1 MKNLKKCTER
11 IRTRNPTSV
20 AQRGTTEPTIAATEI
35 SANLCYLCTHLINY
49 AISQVTGMQILDST
63 DQNEL
68 SFPKKG
74 RIIFIEDPL
83 HFVMN
88 MNKRL
93 LLQMINL
100 VDHL

>member
-1 MKNLKKCTER
+1 
-11 IRTRNPTSV
+11 
-20 AQRGTTEPTIAATEI
+20 
-35 SANLCYLCTHLINY
+35 
-49 AISQVTGMQILDST
+49 MQILGST

-74 RIIFIEDPL
+74 RMIFIEDPG

-100 VDHL
+100 VDHLQQIITKNDLILNSTPENRL

>member
-1 MKNLKKCTER
+1 
-11 IRTRNPTSV
+11 
-20 AQRGTTEPTIAATEI
+20 
-35 SANLCYLCTHLINY
+35 
-49 AISQVTGMQILDST
+49 MQILDST
-63 DQNEL
+63 DKNEL
-68 SFPKKG
+68 SFSKKG
-74 RIIFIEDPL
+74 RMIFIEDPL

>member
-1 MKNLKKCTER
+1 
-11 IRTRNPTSV
+11 
-20 AQRGTTEPTIAATEI
+20 
-35 SANLCYLCTHLINY
+35 
-49 AISQVTGMQILDST
+49 MQILDST

-68 SFPKKG
+68 SFLKKG
-74 RIIFIEDPL
+74 RMIFIEDPG

>member
-1 MKNLKKCTER
+1 MKNLKSAPNGFEPETPR
-11 IRTRNPTSV
+11 SV
-20 AQRGTTEPTIAATEI
+20 AQRGTTDEV
-35 SANLCYLCTHLINY
+35 SANLCYLCTDFINY
-49 AISQVTGMQILDST
+49 AISQVTGMQIMDST

-74 RIIFIEDPL
+74 RMIFIKDPG